1 MGQGLQV
8 QITKNGFRYLCRKPF
23 LYYIFFYYCFFPGFL
38 RMYTVEIFNVYILCV
53 TYPQGICRQISKP
66 PALRILPRV
75 LWDKHTPV
83 NRFRNIGIFNAHIF
97 KGDIFNPFNPALLT
111 ISRNNNGQFN
121 TRCPNVLNDN
131 IAYSAFSVK
140 KLFCQLALSY
150 SQVLAE
156 KQCIKLIRSSP
167 SFFAII
173 NPRLKLMPI
182 YYTKK
187 TSQSKY
193 CLLCPIRCIIK
204 LQGNLTLLIRRMI
217 L

>member
-75 LWDKHTPV
+75 LGDKHTPV

-111 ISRNNNGQFN
+111 ISLNNNGQFN
-121 TRCPNVLNDN
+121 TRCPNILNDN
-131 IAYSAFSVK
+131 IAYSAFPLK
-140 KLFCQLALSY
+140 
-150 SQVLAE
+150 
-156 KQCIKLIRSSP
+156 

-173 NPRLKLMPI
+173 NLWLKLMPI